1 MCKMQLAELN
11 DSYLSTCHEL
21 HKSKEKNLAIAG
33 KMTRSVMCKHW
44 LHVLLIPFGVQL
56 KCVTVAASRHCGNC
70 ELDRLRRALFDKNNE
85 QMLCWD
91 TSLLLCRLET
101 IIYKHAESEAGTA
114 EKLVQAKHSP
124 ARSGK
129 K

>member
-1 MCKMQLAELN
+1 M
-11 DSYLSTCHEL
+11 
-21 HKSKEKNLAIAG
+21 
-33 KMTRSVMCKHW
+33 W
-44 LHVLLIPFGVQL
+44 
-56 KCVTVAASRHCGNC
+56 
-70 ELDRLRRALFDKNNE
+70 ALFDKHN
-85 QMLCWD
+85 QHILCWD
-91 TSLLLCRLET
+91 TMLLMCRLET

>member
-1 MCKMQLAELN
+1 M
-11 DSYLSTCHEL
+11 H
-21 HKSKEKNLAIAG
+21 
-33 KMTRSVMCKHW
+33 
-44 LHVLLIPFGVQL
+44 
-56 KCVTVAASRHCGNC
+56 
-70 ELDRLRRALFDKNNE
+70 ALFDKYHQHTIYRNK
-85 QMLCWD
+85 
-91 TSLLLCRLET
+91 SLLLCRLET

>member
-1 MCKMQLAELN
+1 MQALIDKYN
-11 DSYLSTCHEL
+11 Q
-21 HKSKEKNLAIAG
+21 
-33 KMTRSVMCKHW
+33 
-44 LHVLLIPFGVQL
+44 HVVY
-56 KCVTVAASRHCGNC
+56 
-70 ELDRLRRALFDKNNE
+70 
-85 QMLCWD
+85 WD

>member
-1 MCKMQLAELN
+1 ML
-11 DSYLSTCHEL
+11 
-21 HKSKEKNLAIAG
+21 
-33 KMTRSVMCKHW
+33 
-44 LHVLLIPFGVQL
+44 
-56 KCVTVAASRHCGNC
+56 
-70 ELDRLRRALFDKNNE
+70 ALFDKHKPHVIY
-85 QMLCWD
+85 WD
-91 TSLLLCRLET
+91 TALLLCRLET